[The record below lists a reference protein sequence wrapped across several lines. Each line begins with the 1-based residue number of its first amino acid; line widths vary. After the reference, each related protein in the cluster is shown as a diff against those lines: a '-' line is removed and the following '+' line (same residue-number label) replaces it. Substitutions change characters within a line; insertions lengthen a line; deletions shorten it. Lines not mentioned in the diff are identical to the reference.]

1 MRFGL
6 KYGETTLEN
15 SLILI
20 WNWRWL
26 DFYPLLEFLMSLRY
40 EYSNYSKLAF
50 DVNIFQAKMQCI
62 DLSFSNVKTSE
73 PIYKAVELSGWNE
86 EFYYL

>member
-1 MRFGL
+1 
-6 KYGETTLEN
+6 
-15 SLILI
+15 
-20 WNWRWL
+20 
-26 DFYPLLEFLMSLRY
+26 MSLRY

-73 PIYKAVELSGWNE
+73 PIYIWLERGIVLFITPQEHGESQ
-86 EFYYL
+86 

>member
-1 MRFGL
+1 
-6 KYGETTLEN
+6 
-15 SLILI
+15 
-20 WNWRWL
+20 
-26 DFYPLLEFLMSLRY
+26 MSLRN

-50 DVNIFQAKMQCI
+50 DVNIFQTKMQCI

-73 PIYKAVELSGWNE
+73 PIYKAVELYGWNE

>member
-1 MRFGL
+1 
-6 KYGETTLEN
+6 
-15 SLILI
+15 
-20 WNWRWL
+20 
-26 DFYPLLEFLMSLRY
+26 MSLRY